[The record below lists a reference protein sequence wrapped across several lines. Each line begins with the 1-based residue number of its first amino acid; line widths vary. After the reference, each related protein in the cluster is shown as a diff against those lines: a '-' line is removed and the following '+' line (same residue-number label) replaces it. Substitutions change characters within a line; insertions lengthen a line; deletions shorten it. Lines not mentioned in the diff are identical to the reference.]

1 MSAICVRL
9 ITFPWMWLF
18 MKNPFEGAQCAIRL
32 ATDPQL
38 KKVTGEYFKWVA
50 IAGTGRG
57 CRISGTL
64 CVPDTSLP
72 LHSLLLPYSLTYT
85 HTHKFLATC
94 SDCEIAPTSEAGQD
108 KELAKKLYMQ
118 TIKTLQRVTKL
129 SVDKVACTTETQPGQ
144 LQLQAGTANW
154 FMWSTRDPAADR
166 GSSSSDAARRWQL
179 QRLFA
184 FGLTIAA
191 LGTPSFPRPPL
202 PSPFRLPQFFT
213 LRNMYVSVCVSL
225 SMCVCLYVNLMCAQ
239 AKFAEFVFYFLFDFI
254 LLRVAAKKG
263 NPWTRHKHRFTRSA
277 QLENQHM
284 FWAEIRI
291 FHMLMMMGT
300 FFCRILFYGLIQS
313 IHKGQRSLC
322 IWYIHA

>member
-64 CVPDTSLP
+64 CVADTSP
-72 LHSLLLPYSLTYT
+72 LLYSLLLPYSLFT

-129 SVDKVACTTETQPGQ
+129 SVDKEACTTETQPGQ

-154 FMWSTRDPAADR
+154 FMWSTRGPAADR
-166 GSSSSDAARRWQL
+166 GSSRSSSDATRRWQL

-184 FGLTIAA
+184 FDLTIAA

-202 PSPFRLPQFFT
+202 PGPLQTAS
-213 LRNMYVSVCVSL
+213 
-225 SMCVCLYVNLMCAQ
+225 
-239 AKFAEFVFYFLFDFI
+239 VFY
-254 LLRVAAKKG
+254 
-263 NPWTRHKHRFTRSA
+263 S
-277 QLENQHM
+277 
-284 FWAEIRI
+284 
-291 FHMLMMMGT
+291 
-300 FFCRILFYGLIQS
+300 
-313 IHKGQRSLC
+313 
-322 IWYIHA
+322 